1 VGSVPPRDRP
11 PDVIVVLYNGQ
22 AGWTRDPAGVGIC
35 HAELQRA
42 WDLYPSKLRLIHLR
56 FPPSEALGLKS
67 PADVARQN
75 RANREFAAFID
86 RMTLMAGQ
94 ATDRESLEAQVR
106 LAIAK
111 AIMDL
116 VALGT
121 REGRRGRYHLGSPL
135 DWSRLSYGERKSA
148 LERTVREYLRDAHG
162 GTDDGAGLTIAL
174 AAQKVLC
181 LVHDVPAGFGI
192 AEARELVGRPHLQ
205 DHRTSAAGPR
215 GPLGPLHVIAC
226 HRSCTESQ
234 IVAFMGHP
242 DLFIV
247 KAPFGYFVADEA
259 SFVQTFF
266 LTDCRDSI
274 ATLLGLQ
281 RTFDWVE
288 QSRERPQILRR
299 GRSQARILRAI
310 ATEVQRSDGDSAT
323 RDRRAQ

>member
-1 VGSVPPRDRP
+1 MSRESAVPS
-11 PDVIVVLYNGQ
+11 G
-22 AGWTRDPAGVGIC
+22 
-35 HAELQRA
+35 
-42 WDLYPSKLRLIHLR
+42 
-56 FPPSEALGLKS
+56 F
-67 PADVARQN
+67 VAR
-75 RANREFAAFID
+75 RFSI
-86 RMTLMAGQ
+86 
-94 ATDRESLEAQVR
+94 VP
-106 LAIAK
+106 
-111 AIMDL
+111 
-116 VALGT
+116 
-121 REGRRGRYHLGSPL
+121 RRGSPRFV
-135 DWSRLSYGERKSA
+135 S
-148 LERTVREYLRDAHG
+148 VRPM
-162 GTDDGAGLTIAL
+162 TIAL
-174 AAQKVLC
+174 GAQKVLC

-259 SFVQTFF
+259 SFVQTFL

-288 QSRERPQILRR
+288 QSRELLQILRR
-299 GRSQARILRAI
+299 ARPRARILRAI